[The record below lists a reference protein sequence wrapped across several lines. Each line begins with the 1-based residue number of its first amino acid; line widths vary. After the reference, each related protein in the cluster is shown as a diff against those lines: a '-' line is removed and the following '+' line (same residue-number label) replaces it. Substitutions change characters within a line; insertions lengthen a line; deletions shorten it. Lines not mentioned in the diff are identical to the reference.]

1 MYKRMIALMLVVFFA
16 LSLAAC
22 GNNVQPADPTDV
34 EEPTEV
40 TSEPIPGLEDYDGDV
55 NLDDSNGDEPTEG
68 TDPTAKPE
76 NPTEATNPKTEDPK
90 DVTTPSEEATEPT
103 EETPPSEEVTEP
115 TEETTPSEE
124 TVPPT
129 EGGNQGSAGKT
140 AYEDYINM
148 TGEQQLAFMQ
158 SFDSMEAF
166 FAWLNAAKAE
176 YEAQNPG
183 TDVGD
188 GNIDLSGGN

>member
-1 MYKRMIALMLVVFFA
+1 MNWKLITLALAILLI
-16 LSLAAC
+16 LSLTAC
-22 GNNVQPADPTDV
+22 NSDTVPATEPTDA
-34 EEPTEV
+34 TEV
-40 TSEPIPGLEDYDGDV
+40 ILVPGVVEMEIPATNPFETEG
-55 NLDDSNGDEPTEG
+55 TEG

-103 EETPPSEEVTEP
+103 EETLPSEEVTEP

-188 GNIDLSGGN
+188 GNIDLGGGN

>member
-1 MYKRMIALMLVVFFA
+1 MYKKMIALILTMVFSVALFA
-16 LSLAAC
+16 CA
-22 GNNVQPADPTDV
+22 NNVQPTDPTDA
-34 EEPTEV
+34 EQPTET

-55 NLDDSNGDEPTEG
+55 NLDDSEENEPTDG
-68 TDPTAKPE
+68 TESTEAPVD
-76 NPTEATNPKTEDPK
+76 PTEATEPE
-90 DVTTPSEEATEPT
+90 TEPT
-103 EETPPSEEVTEP
+103 EETAPSEEVTEP

-129 EGGNQGSAGKT
+129 EGDNQGNATTTSYE
-140 AYEDYINM
+140 AYLNM
-148 TGEQQLAFMQ
+148 SGDQQLAFMQ

-183 TDVGD
+183 VDVGD
-188 GNIDLSGGN
+188 GNIDLGGGN

>member
-1 MYKRMIALMLVVFFA
+1 MNVKLISLFMSVLLLLSMTACNPDVVH
-16 LSLAAC
+16 
-22 GNNVQPADPTDV
+22 TDATEETLIPGV
-34 EEPTEV
+34 VEIEEPVVNPFETEA
-40 TSEPIPGLEDYDGDV
+40 TDATEHED
-55 NLDDSNGDEPTEG
+55 NP
-68 TDPTAKPE
+68 TDPTEASNSKTE
-76 NPTEATNPKTEDPK
+76 NPMD
-90 DVTTPSEEATEPT
+90 TTT
-103 EETPPSEEVTEP
+103 PSEEVTEP
-115 TEETTPSEE
+115 TKETTPSEE

-129 EGGNQGSAGKT
+129 EEENQGSTGTT
-140 AYEDYINM
+140 AYEDYLNM

-188 GNIDLSGGN
+188 GNIDFGGGN